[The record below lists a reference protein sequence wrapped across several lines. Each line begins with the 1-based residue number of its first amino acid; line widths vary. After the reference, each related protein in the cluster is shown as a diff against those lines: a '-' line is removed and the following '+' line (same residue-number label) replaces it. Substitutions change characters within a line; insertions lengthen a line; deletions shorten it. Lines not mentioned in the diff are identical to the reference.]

1 MAQTKAKPKK
11 TTGSKARQTA
21 KKPAAK
27 SKAKTA
33 GAKRKSTTA
42 KPAAS
47 KPTSS
52 SNGAKASSNGHS
64 SKAMLPL
71 LAGGAALAGTVGGVL
86 IGASNSGKKV
96 LGVSLPQPKRMQ
108 VKLKSSD
115 LTKAAKEVGRF
126 GENVGELTAELKR
139 AREGLVGD
147 GKHASPI
154 EVLLRGLSAR
164 R

>member
-1 MAQTKAKPKK
+1 MAPTKTKK
-11 TTGSKARQTA
+11 ASGSKA
-21 KKPAAK
+21 KPAAK
-27 SKAKTA
+27 KAA
-33 GAKRKSTTA
+33 AKRKRTTPKRATPRRKASSA
-42 KPAAS
+42 KPAA
-47 KPTSS
+47 T
-52 SNGAKASSNGHS
+52 SNGAAHKPSANGHS
-64 SKAMLPL
+64 SKAAIPL
-71 LAGGAALAGTVGGVL
+71 LAGGAVLAGTIGGVL

-115 LTKAAKEVGRF
+115 LASAAKQVGRF

-147 GKHASPI
+147 GKHDSPI